1 MAARV
6 SLLLLAI
13 FLLRDFPFVS
23 RAGGFETRPYKCQ
36 PISDARM
43 NGWLVT
49 ETYQKW
55 LNRPIKIMNGIG
67 TPRSKSKIERIE
79 VLLNPSHSVKHSKI
93 RSHAR
98 P

>member
-23 RAGGFETRPYKCQ
+23 HAGGFETRLYKCQ
-36 PISDARM
+36 PILDARM

-49 ETYQKW
+49 EA
-55 LNRPIKIMNGIG
+55 L
-67 TPRSKSKIERIE
+67 SE
-79 VLLNPSHSVKHSKI
+79 VTEQADQDNEWNWHSQEQQ
-93 RSHAR
+93 
-98 P
+98 